1 MGAGLSQTHEEMA
14 EQIKNG
20 LDINLES
27 EIKKLTES
35 SSCDPKYISYAM
47 YLLKSKA
54 EQEKRQVELFNQG
67 KNIRGE
73 KFEK

>member
-14 EQIKNG
+14 QQIKND
-20 LDINLES
+20 LEINLES
-27 EIKKLTES
+27 EIKKLSES
-35 SSCDPKYISYAM
+35 SLCDPKYIGYAI

-54 EQEKRQVELFNQG
+54 EQEKKMIELFQQG

-73 KFEK
+73 KIEK